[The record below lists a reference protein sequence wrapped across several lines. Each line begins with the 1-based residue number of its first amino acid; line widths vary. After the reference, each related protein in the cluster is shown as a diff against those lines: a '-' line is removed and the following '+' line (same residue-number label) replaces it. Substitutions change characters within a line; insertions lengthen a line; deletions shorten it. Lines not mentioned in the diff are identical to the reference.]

1 MSFDTKAFLR
11 LRVSQVPWL
20 FSSGPPLLDV
30 LHTTPLKAIPCHA
43 RLAIFRWLI
52 DSEPDLHF
60 RLRPFLSRSSPCICG
75 CGLLSSIY
83 PFGLRRGAF
92 HSSHLHFDLLYTLAF
107 SSLPDDSLSPL
118 PTFMHPPL
126 SLMETPP
133 QWHFSLICPKHLKG
147 LTRTGSLNFSGSKEH
162 RDGCMHMRNLFSFTA
177 GSRTKC
183 KVGSCPVEQS
193 GKGSTW
199 GGPSQCTF
207 SAWLWTL
214 CSPT

>member
-1 MSFDTKAFLR
+1 MNGFRVPRGGVQYTWGLVSVSTSPRWVGSTCLR
-11 LRVSQVPWL
+11 GALGTWC
-20 FSSGPPLLDV
+20 GKGCAAGCAWCPLWGG
-30 LHTTPLKAIPCHA
+30 IG
-43 RLAIFRWLI
+43 
-52 DSEPDLHF
+52 
-60 RLRPFLSRSSPCICG
+60 RPFKAPKRFRASKK
-75 CGLLSSIY
+75 
-83 PFGLRRGAF
+83 
-92 HSSHLHFDLLYTLAF
+92 
-107 SSLPDDSLSPL
+107 
-118 PTFMHPPL
+118 

-183 KVGSCPVEQS
+183 KEGSCPVEQS